1 MESQDLPCESILK
14 GRNIMGQI
22 GRGIVNLAT
31 LKKEVGM
38 FCILLTTFMIPG
50 TFGGQAIAGEFL
62 DSGTDTRS
70 KPLGTHDI
78 HTCRGGSF
86 MVGVHVGKN
95 IFLCD
100 DSFGYLGK
108 TYSPSD
114 LTDQRTPTPAAP
126 NISPFRPYESHGMA
140 ACPPGKAMVGLHV
153 GRNVLLCAPLQTR
166 DLFVDE
172 YTQTSKGLR
181 MHRCPEGSVMV
192 GIHVG
197 RNLLL
202 CGRVR

>member
-1 MESQDLPCESILK
+1 
-14 GRNIMGQI
+14 MGQTKSWF
-22 GRGIVNLAT
+22 VNLAT
-31 LKKEVGM
+31 LRKEMGA
-38 FCILLTTFMIPG
+38 FFIGLAIFLIAG
-50 TFGGQAIAGEFL
+50 SFGGQAVAGEFL
-62 DSGTDTRS
+62 DNGADP

-108 TYSPSD
+108 TYLPSD

-126 NISPFRPYESHGMA
+126 NISPFRSYESHGMA

-172 YTQTSKGLR
+172 YTTTSKGLR

>member
-1 MESQDLPCESILK
+1 
-14 GRNIMGQI
+14 MGEI
-22 GRGIVNLAT
+22 KRWFVNLAT
-31 LKKEVGM
+31 LRKEMVG
-38 FCILLTTFMIPG
+38 FFIILAIFLIAG
-50 TFGGQAIAGEFL
+50 SFGGQAVAGEFL

-70 KPLGTHDI
+70 KPLGTQDI

-172 YTQTSKGLR
+172 YTQTSTGLR